1 MSKVFIYSF
10 IGLLCI
16 GLIVS
21 KLNGSPKQFLKTR
34 LQITVRNELGNVV
47 EGAKIQLFATK
58 ADYDASKN
66 AITETRLTNKKGEIN
81 FDELEKK
88 VYFVNAEKGD
98 ANNFTGGVQTDTLKP
113 NRINKVTIIITE

>member
-10 IGLLCI
+10 IALL
-16 GLIVS
+16 GVGFIVS
-21 KLNGSPKQFLKTR
+21 KLSGSPKQFLKTR

-47 EGAKIQLFATK
+47 EGAKIQLFGTK

-66 AITETRLTNKKGEIN
+66 AVTETRLTNKKGEIN
-81 FDELEKK
+81 FDDLEKR
-88 VYFVNAEKGD
+88 VYFVNAEKGS
-98 ANNFTGGVQTDTLKP
+98 ANNYNAGVQTDTLKP